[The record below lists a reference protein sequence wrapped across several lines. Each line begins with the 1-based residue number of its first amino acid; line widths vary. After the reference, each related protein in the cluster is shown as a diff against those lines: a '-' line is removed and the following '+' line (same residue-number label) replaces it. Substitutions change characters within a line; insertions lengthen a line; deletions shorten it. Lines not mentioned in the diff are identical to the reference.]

1 MQISQD
7 VLQQGLLASPG
18 VAYTTLTFAGYS
30 INNII
35 AVGTGVLVLL
45 QIGYVIHKWVLMLKE
60 KRKEK
65 RKARGGTECAK
76 P

>member
-7 VLQQGLLASPG
+7 VLQQGLVASPG

-35 AVGTGVLVLL
+35 AVGTGLLVLI
-45 QIGYVIHKWVLMLKE
+45 QIGYVIHKWVLMVKQ
-60 KRKEK
+60 K
-65 RKARGGTECAK
+65 RKARGGSECDK

>member
-7 VLQQGLLASPG
+7 VLQQGLVASPG

-35 AVGTGVLVLL
+35 AVGTGVLILI
-45 QIGYVIHKWVLMLKE
+45 QIGYVLHKWVLMVK
-60 KRKEK
+60 K
-65 RKARGGTECAK
+65 RKARGGTECGK

>member
-7 VLQQGLLASPG
+7 VLQQGLVASPG

-35 AVGTGVLVLL
+35 AVGTGLLVLI
-45 QIGYVIHKWVLMLKE
+45 QIGYVIHKWVLMVKQ
-60 KRKEK
+60 K
-65 RKARGGTECAK
+65 RKARGGSGCDK